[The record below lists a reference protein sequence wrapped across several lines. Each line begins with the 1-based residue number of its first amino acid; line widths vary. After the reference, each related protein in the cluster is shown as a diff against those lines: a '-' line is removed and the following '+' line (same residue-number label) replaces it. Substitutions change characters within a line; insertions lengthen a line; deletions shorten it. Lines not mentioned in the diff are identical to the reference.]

1 MHRPRSQPQS
11 AYLQAVVIEVW
22 VEAAGGHP
30 GEGVSR
36 FSFGATE
43 QLKTDLAGV
52 VCVDV
57 SQYASLVS
65 GLMTASTPIIGQV
78 LGRYRIIEQVGSGGM
93 GIVFRAHDSELDR
106 DVALKILPKLGLLS
120 EPARRQ
126 FRREALN
133 LARITDPNVAMAFDF
148 GRDNGVDYLVT
159 EFVPG
164 LNLDAKIAG
173 RPLAEAEVLQLGK
186 QLASGLE
193 TAHRQGVI
201 HRDLKPSNLK
211 VTPEGQLKILDFGL
225 AFLMKAEA
233 DNTATAPLTN
243 TYSDAG
249 TVPYMAP
256 EQIKGMQPDA
266 RADVWSS
273 GAVLY
278 EMSTGKRPFGDLVG
292 PPLIAAI
299 LEQTPVP
306 PRELNPKISDG
317 LERVILRTLQK
328 DPKERY
334 QSAGDLR
341 IDLSSLAT
349 GTMPIYPQRRPASST
364 WRRGLLIAAVCAL
377 IAAGVWWW
385 MRHRV
390 ESTPVA
396 ERVMAVLPF
405 ESVASD
411 PPTNALGLGLT
422 QTVTAKLV
430 QAVDGGHLQLVST
443 RDLVA
448 QGVKTAD
455 QARREFGT
463 DLVLEGSLQQS
474 GTQIRITCSLVDPKT
489 HVQIA
494 AREVTGESSDI
505 FELQDRLFDKV
516 LEMLPLAVDPSR
528 RAAVQGR
535 PVTKPA
541 AYDFYLR
548 GRGYLEDYQNLDN
561 IENAIAQFDKAIGV
575 DKNYAPAYAAM
586 GMAYT
591 IGFQQKNR
599 GKDWLVKARSQCERA
614 LAITPQLA
622 EGHTC
627 LGNVYYSTGRYEEA
641 IQQFQRSLDLDHR
654 SDETLR
660 SLAAAYQKAGNSAA
674 AEDAFRKAVSLRPNY
689 WAVYNAFGAFYYNQA
704 RYADAAAM
712 FRKAIQLAPLNYRGY
727 SNLGGIYFAQGQYR
741 DAIDSLQRSV
751 ALRPSVE
758 SYLNLGAAY
767 FYLRRYD
774 DATDS
779 LERALKIDD
788 KDWQNWGNLAD
799 TLYQIPARRQEAMSA
814 YGKAIERAKTRLDV
828 NPRDAMILAYTADYY
843 AMLDQE
849 KQARE
854 QLARAVDLTST
865 DAEVLFRAAILYNH
879 FGETEKTL
887 EYLGKAV
894 AAGYSPTVIRDTPDF
909 DHLKGDQRYGRLLPA
924 N

>member
-1 MHRPRSQPQS
+1 
-11 AYLQAVVIEVW
+11 
-22 VEAAGGHP
+22 
-30 GEGVSR
+30 
-36 FSFGATE
+36 
-43 QLKTDLAGV
+43 
-52 VCVDV
+52 
-57 SQYASLVS
+57 
-65 GLMTASTPIIGQV
+65 MTASTPIIGQV
-78 LGRYRIIEQVGSGGM
+78 LGRYRILEQVGAGGM
-93 GIVFRAHDSELDR
+93 GVVFRAHDAELDR

-173 RPLAEAEVLQLGK
+173 RPLAEGEVLQLGK

-233 DNTATAPLTN
+233 DTTATAPMTN

-256 EQIKGMQPDA
+256 EQIKGMHPDA

-278 EMSTGKRPFGDLVG
+278 EMITGKRPFGDLAG

-299 LEQTPVP
+299 LEGAPMP
-306 PRELNPKISDG
+306 PRQLNPRISDG

-328 DPKERY
+328 DPNERY

-341 IDLSSLAT
+341 IDLANLAT
-349 GTMPIYPQRRPASST
+349 GTLPIYPKPRPT
-364 WRRGLLIAAVCAL
+364 LRWRRWLWVAIAVVVLAV
-377 IAAGVWWW
+377 AGYWW
-385 MRHRV
+385 MRHRDSATV
-390 ESTPVA
+390 AA

-405 ESVASD
+405 ESVAND
-411 PPTNALGLGLT
+411 PSTNALGLGLT

-448 QGVKTAD
+448 QGVKTPD

-474 GTQIRITCSLVDPKT
+474 GTQVRITCSLVDPKT
-489 HVQIA
+489 RVQIA
-494 AREVTGESSDI
+494 AREVTGDSSEI

-516 LEMLPLAVDPSR
+516 LEMLPLAVDPSK
-528 RAAVQGR
+528 RAALQAR
-535 PVTKPA
+535 PDTKPA

-561 IENAIAQFDKAIGV
+561 IESAIGQFDKAIGI

-599 GKDWLVKARSQCERA
+599 SKDWLDKARNQCERA

-660 SLAAAYQKAGNSAA
+660 LLAAAYQKTGNSAA

-689 WAVYNAFGAFYYNQA
+689 WAVYNAFGAFYYSQA
-704 RYADAAAM
+704 RYADAVEM

-741 DAIDSLQRSV
+741 DAVEALQRSV
-751 ALRPSVE
+751 ALHPSVE
-758 SYLNLGAAY
+758 SYINLGTAY

-779 LERALKIDD
+779 LQRALKIDD

-799 TLYQIPARRQEAMSA
+799 TLYQIPSRRPEAMSA
-814 YGKAIERAKTRLDV
+814 YSKAIDRAKARLDV
-828 NPRDAMILAYTADYY
+828 NPRDATILAYTADYY
-843 AMLDQE
+843 AMLDEE
-849 KQARE
+849 KQARA
-854 QLARAVDLTST
+854 QLARALDLTST
-865 DAEVLFRAAILYNH
+865 DADVLFRAAILYNH

-894 AAGYSPTVIRDTPDF
+894 TAGFSPTVIRDTPDF
-909 DHLKGDQRYGRLLPA
+909 DHLKGDQRYRRLLPA

>member
-1 MHRPRSQPQS
+1 
-11 AYLQAVVIEVW
+11 
-22 VEAAGGHP
+22 
-30 GEGVSR
+30 
-36 FSFGATE
+36 
-43 QLKTDLAGV
+43 
-52 VCVDV
+52 
-57 SQYASLVS
+57 
-65 GLMTASTPIIGQV
+65 MTATPPIIGQR
-78 LGRYRIIEQVGSGGM
+78 LGRYRVLEEVGSGGM
-93 GIVFRAHDSELDR
+93 GIVYRAHDEELDR
-106 DVALKILPKLGLLS
+106 DVALKTLPKLGLLS
-120 EPARRQ
+120 DAARRQ

-148 GRDNGVDYLVT
+148 GRDNGIDYLVT

-173 RPLAEAEVLQLGK
+173 RPLAEAETLQLGK

-278 EMSTGKRPFGDLVG
+278 EMSTGKRPFGELMG

-299 LEQTPVP
+299 LEQAPVP
-306 PRELNPKISDG
+306 PREMNPKISEG

-341 IDLSSLAT
+341 IDLANLAT
-349 GTMPIYPQRRPASST
+349 GTMPVHPHRRTESVN
-364 WRRGLLIAAVCAL
+364 WRRALLAVALCAVVG
-377 IAAGVWWW
+377 AGVLWW
-385 MRHRV
+385 RH
-390 ESTPVA
+390 SSAPVA
-396 ERVMAVLPF
+396 MPERVMAVLPF
-405 ESVASD
+405 ESVSSD
-411 PPTNALGLGLT
+411 APTNALGLGLT
-422 QTVTAKLV
+422 QTVTTKLV

-474 GTQIRITCSLVDPKT
+474 GTQVRITCSLVDPKT

-494 AREVTGESSDI
+494 AREVTGESSDM

-516 LEMLPLAVDPSR
+516 LEMLPLAVDPTK
-528 RAAVQGR
+528 RAALQVR
-535 PVTKPA
+535 PDTKPA
-541 AYDFYLR
+541 AYDFYLH

-561 IENAIAQFDKAIGV
+561 IENAIAQFDKAIAV
-575 DKNYAPAYAAM
+575 DKNYAPAYAAR

-591 IGFQQKNR
+591 IGFQWKNR
-599 GKDWLVKARSQCERA
+599 GRDWLDKARSSCERA
-614 LAITPQLA
+614 LSITPQLA

-627 LGNVYYSTGRYEEA
+627 LGDVYYSTGRYEEA
-641 IQQFQRSLDLDHR
+641 VQQFQRSLELDHT

-660 SLAAAYQKAGNSAA
+660 SLAAAYQKQGKTSA
-674 AEDAFRKAVSLRPNY
+674 AEDSYRKAVSLRPNY
-689 WAVYNAFGAFYYNQA
+689 WGVYSAFGKFYSDQG
-704 RYADAAAM
+704 RYAESAEM
-712 FRKAIQLAPLNYRGY
+712 FRKAIQLAPQNYRGY
-727 SNLGGIYFAQGQYR
+727 SNLGGIYLYLGDYR
-741 DAIDSLQRSV
+741 QAVEQLERSV
-751 ALRPSVE
+751 ALRPTFDA
-758 SYLNLGAAY
+758 YGNLGAAY
-767 FYLRRYD
+767 FYLLRYE
-774 DATDS
+774 DAAAT
-779 LERALKIDD
+779 LKKALKMDD
-788 KDWQNWGNLAD
+788 KDWTNWGGLGDA
-799 TLYQIPARRQEAMSA
+799 LYQIPARREEALNA
-814 YGKAIERAKTRLDV
+814 YRRAIELGNDRLKV
-828 NPRDAMILAYTADYY
+828 NPRDAVILACMADYY
-843 AMLDQE
+843 AMLDRE
-849 KQARE
+849 SAARD
-854 QLARAVDLTST
+854 QLDRALAVTANDP
-865 DAEVLFRAAILYNH
+865 EVLFRAAILYNH
-879 FGETEKTL
+879 FKETDKTIDS
-887 EYLGKAV
+887 LGKAV
-894 AAGYSPTVIRDTPDF
+894 GAGYSRTVIRDTPDF
-909 DHLKGDQRYGRLLPA
+909 GHVKSDPRFAALLPKGQ
-924 N
+924 